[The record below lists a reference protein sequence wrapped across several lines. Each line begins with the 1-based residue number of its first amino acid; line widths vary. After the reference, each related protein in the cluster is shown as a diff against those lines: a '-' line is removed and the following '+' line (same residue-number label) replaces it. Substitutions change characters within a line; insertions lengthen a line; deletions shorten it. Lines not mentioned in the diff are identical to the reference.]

1 MPVYHTVPLITTEK
15 IRKKIQICKYV
26 ICLPTEHQGVHKNSF
41 WNVRAFQHRIRIW
54 KCWFLRKGEN
64 RSIRRKISLSREV
77 NQQKTHPTYEAGSG
91 NRTRN
96 TLMEGERSHH
106 CAIPA
111 IPTPTTTPSLV
122 KTLLGCVRGHEPVLV
137 LEWVSDASVSSGSPS
152 SALYK
157 I

>member
-1 MPVYHTVPLITTEK
+1 MPVCHTVLLITTEK
-15 IRKKIQICKYV
+15 IRKKMQICKYV
-26 ICLPTEHQGVHKNSF
+26 ICLPTEHQV
-41 WNVRAFQHRIRIW
+41 VHRIRIW
-54 KCWFLRKGEN
+54 KCWFLRRGEN
-64 RSIRRKISLSREV
+64 RSIRRKISLSRKV

-91 NRTRN
+91 NRNRN
-96 TLMEGERSHH
+96 TLMKGERSHH

-111 IPTPTTTPSLV
+111 IPTPTSTPSLV